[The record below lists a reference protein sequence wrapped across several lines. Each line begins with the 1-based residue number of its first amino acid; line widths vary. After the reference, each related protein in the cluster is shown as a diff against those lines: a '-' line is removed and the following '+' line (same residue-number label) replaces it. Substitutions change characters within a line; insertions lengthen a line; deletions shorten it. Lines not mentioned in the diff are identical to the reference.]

1 MRKKSILMVCITA
14 LVALAMFV
22 GCDNAPVYPSFVVG
36 GSVDQTGD
44 FLIGQ
49 KFDPSKFSVS
59 VRYSDGSTKTL
70 KDTSIVTLQGD
81 GDTVS
86 TNSVVEAR
94 LGLDY
99 DNVEYVQTAGVS
111 AYAISALEVTG
122 PETVTA
128 DTDETAFTVTAKYL
142 KNGAEMTMVLNS
154 QEFDVTGITGSEE
167 DGAPVVVKV
176 TPTLEDNKTITASY
190 NAVFSGKS
198 TVLPEDAVVESIS
211 AKFVEDFSVNKLN
224 YGAEAPAID
233 GSKIEVTAKIA
244 GDTTPYDVASSDV
257 EFTWVDAQG
266 LPLIDYNFID
276 NNVSTLYV
284 KASFDGCE
292 AVTGAVDVFPVT
304 VSWQNAGFKAPEN
317 IYAGD
322 ELPAVEGIRYTWT
335 ANGKSGIIPAEDVEL
350 VYAYATSAEGK
361 IDGSVKVDEKVG
373 LLAGNNLIAYPV
385 YKGQAAAEDGIGIY
399 LGYVEAKKVTVES
412 VEFSMAEDWKAPAKQ
427 YYDALPTL
435 TAADA
440 IEKYIVTKS
449 DGTTEEFDGSNATFS
464 AAYYL
469 AEGEPLSD
477 AKATKDGDF
486 DALANVDTILVGVT
500 YGIETYYSDPIPLEK
515 AVFDTLSATAN
526 EDGTDM
532 VGDKVNVVV
541 VASNDEGDVDKN
553 FTDYSVLDASGAPCE
568 IVLEAGAADV
578 EYTIYAN
585 SDVDVSTTVTVY
597 AGKGYIAPKGDTV
610 LLKRNATEM
619 SEKVGATI
627 NTTLVEKYFEI
638 DTNSYDTIDGEGEET
653 APAIIGI
660 NLPAA
665 RTLVTGDNIIPVEIQ
680 YTGSTGKTVTDTVEV
695 TIVGTAFVV
704 GDPDFTLLYENEP
717 VEKLVDGRLY
727 YIDRFSVDTDS
738 YTATGTPTISVGDTV
753 KNQFGASFTSTFT
766 ADNDFDYTFTVSY
779 TDANL
784 SAQTKSVILD
794 TVVASN

>member
-128 DTDETAFTVTAKYL
+128 DTNETAFTVTAKYL

-154 QEFDVTGITGSEE
+154 QEFEVSGFTGSEE
-167 DGAPVVVKV
+167 DGTPVVVKV
-176 TPTLEDNKTITASY
+176 TPTLEDNKAITASY

-198 TVLPEDAVVESIS
+198 TVLPEDAVVESIA

-244 GDTTPYDVASSDV
+244 GDTTAYDVASSDV

-322 ELPAVEGIRYTWT
+322 ELPAIEGIRYTWT

-350 VYAYATSAEGK
+350 VYAYATGADGK
-361 IDGSVKVDEKVG
+361 IAGSVKVDEKVG

-385 YKGQAAAEDGIGIY
+385 YKGQAASEDGNGIY

-412 VEFSMAEDWKAPAKQ
+412 VEFSMVEDWKAPAKQ
-427 YYDALPTL
+427 YYDALPTF

-500 YGIETYYSDPIPLEK
+500 YGIETYYSDPIALTAPDVET
-515 AVFDTLSATAN
+515 VVLS
-526 EDGTDM
+526 EDH
-532 VGDKVNVVV
+532 
-541 VASNDEGDVDKN
+541 GDVD
-553 FTDYSVLDASGAPCE
+553 YYGAPVNWT
-568 IVLEAGAADV
+568 IKLKNTKGVVDPDYQGA
-578 EYTIYAN
+578 YTAYVV
-585 SDVDVSTTVTVY
+585 VDS
-597 AGKGYIAPKGDTV
+597 K
-610 LLKRNATEM
+610 AT
-619 SEKVGATI
+619 K
-627 NTTLVEKYFEI
+627 TTLPEEL
-638 DTNSYDTIDGEGEET
+638 TAAGSYKVAVVVDGELKEST
-653 APAIIGI
+653 AV
-660 NLPAA
+660 NLTAGYEWYELDSDFA
-665 RTLVTGDNIIPVEIQ
+665 VTYTGDEI
-680 YTGSTGKTVTDTVEV
+680 
-695 TIVGTAFVV
+695 
-704 GDPDFTLLYENEP
+704 
-717 VEKLVDGRLY
+717 
-727 YIDRFSVDTDS
+727 YIDEALSI
-738 YTATGTPTISVGDTV
+738 AT
-753 KNQFGASFTSTFT
+753 TS
-766 ADNDFDYTFTVSY
+766 FTVSGY
-779 TDANL
+779 TYHGTDEDAKL
-784 SAQTKSVILD
+784 AAASVKVVSGETVSATNTVYVTVTYTGKDLKEHSEVVPVDVNGTSWGEAPTSTLAWADDNTDVGANIPAGRYNVSDFVVKGYKAHGDAPITISINVQDGAQGITSGSFEAPEYKTITFSYSFVGKDGEVVKGQLD
-794 TVVASN
+794 PVTVVAAPATTD